1 MQYKY
6 MYIYIYIN
14 KSFKQIAKINQ
25 TRAQSWSNLP
35 TSRPFYS
42 RHAKAGGSWSLD
54 FLDSNRQ
61 AKSSAVVRDLKIT
74 DKIQTYP
81 ECQGKIA
88 DVQNRKAVKGWLGQ
102 LLAQIMSWGRII
114 WQNATRSQFST
125 SAMSKQFWCTF
136 GSLKEICWLHK
147 KVCCAIH
154 AHCEIH
160 SIVYIYHY
168 CTYCQTFY
176 VCFLWS

>member
-1 MQYKY
+1 MTQTYIY
-6 MYIYIYIN
+6 ICSTNICIYIYIN
-14 KSFKQIAKINQ
+14 KSFKQIAKISQ

-42 RHAKAGGSWSLD
+42 RHANASGSWSLD

-61 AKSSAVVRDLKIT
+61 AKSSAEVRDLKIVRPT
-74 DKIQTYP
+74 KYRPTL

-114 WQNATRSQFST
+114 
-125 SAMSKQFWCTF
+125 K
-136 GSLKEICWLHK
+136 LL
-147 KVCCAIH
+147 
-154 AHCEIH
+154 H
-160 SIVYIYHY
+160 SIAVFNFSNAKTILVH
-168 CTYCQTFY
+168 FP
-176 VCFLWS
+176 VPERNMLIA